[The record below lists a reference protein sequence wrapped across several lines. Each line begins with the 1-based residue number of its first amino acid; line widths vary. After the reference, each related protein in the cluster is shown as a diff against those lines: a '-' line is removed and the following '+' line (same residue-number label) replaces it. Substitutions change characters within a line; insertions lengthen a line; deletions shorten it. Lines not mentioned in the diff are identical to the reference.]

1 MKLFNTLSALAVVK
15 AQVPDFSDLNALFA
29 SLTNDLNE
37 AAEVRNEDP
46 IVPVQDNAAGAR
58 YLVAT
63 TTVTAPVGTTTPAP
77 PVPTATGCW
86 KCDAMSFTAC
96 ATGGYFQTCSPDQTN
111 GDNGVCFLELRET
124 NQFLTQLCTGCK
136 DRNSCYNLRR
146 QNFVGS
152 ATGSLRGRQNDQCK
166 PEWLLQ
172 RYNRRYGNQQS
183 TCRTCFNM
191 CDTNDTTDGNNCF
204 GGLEVNQATAAAF
217 FKYPAAGSSTGDM
230 STVTFSVAG
239 SNAFNA
245 NARSAVDTQTNN
257 LGIPLGI
264 KSGVGATNVGYVQN
278 SANMVVWG
286 GYSGD
291 TGHGKATTGRGGDK
305 WDIGTGA
312 NIGRT
317 DSVSDLYLFWA
328 IQDQSKTWWEY
339 DHIDLQTRYQSE
351 GDEPADIQA
360 TDINGATGW
369 NAANGL
375 L

>member
-29 SLTNDLNE
+29 SLTNDL
-37 AAEVRNEDP
+37 ADVRNEDP

-63 TTVTAPVGTTTPAP
+63 TTVTPPPNTTTPP
-77 PVPTATGCW
+77 PPTPALGGTGCW

-152 ATGSLRGRQNDQCK
+152 ATGSVRGRSNDQCK

-183 TCRTCFNM
+183 TCRTCFKM
-191 CDTNDTTDGNNCF
+191 CDNSGADSVDGNNCF

-217 FKYPAAGSSTGDM
+217 FKYPSVSDM
-230 STVTFSVAG
+230 VTVTQTVAP
-239 SNAFNA
+239 SAFNSG
-245 NARSAVDTQTNN
+245 ARAAVDTATNN

-264 KSGVGATNVGYVQN
+264 KTGSDATNQGYVTN

-286 GYSGD
+286 GYQGD
-291 TGHGKATTGRGGDK
+291 SGHGKATTGRDGDK
-305 WDIGTGA
+305 WDVGTSA
-312 NIGRT
+312 NVART
-317 DSVSDLYLFWA
+317 DSVDDLYLFWA

-339 DHIDLQTRYQSE
+339 DHIDLQTRYQSG
-351 GDEPADIQA
+351 GDEPANIQA
-360 TDINGATGW
+360 TNINTHASW